1 MAKHALLS
9 ASSSSR
15 WLNCPP
21 SVKLEEG
28 FENTTS
34 VFAEEGTLAHELGE
48 IALRLN
54 LGEFTKRKY
63 SLQLAKIMENE
74 LFTKDMP
81 DYVDMYV
88 DTCMEK
94 LSEAKATTP
103 DAIAIVEQKLDFSN
117 WVPDGF
123 GTGDFVII
131 ADGTMEICDLK
142 YGKGVQVSAKDNS
155 QMRLYALGAISQFE
169 FLYDIQNVKMTIIQP
184 RLDSIS
190 TDEMTIIQPRLDSI
204 STDEMAIEELLKWAD
219 EVVKP
224 TAELAIKGEGE
235 FCTGDHC
242 KFCRAKAVCRAR
254 ADKNMELAQY
264 EFQKPPT
271 LDNNDIGFILNR
283 VDELTSWAKDVK
295 EYALNQALKGE
306 EFDGFKVVEG
316 KSNRKWTNEKAVGD
330 ILIEQGFLEN
340 IIYTKKLTGISNMET
355 AIGKKEV
362 NRLLGNYIVKP
373 QGKPTLASETD
384 KRPVFNPAKADFE

>member
-9 ASSSSR
+9 ASSSKR

-48 IALRLN
+48 ITLRLN

-63 SLQLAKIMENE
+63 SSQLTKIMNNE

-94 LSEAKATTP
+94 VSEAKATTP
-103 DAIAIVEQKLDFSN
+103 DAIAIVEQRLDFSQ

-169 FLYDIQNVKMTIIQP
+169 FLYDIQKVKMTIIQP

-190 TDEMTIIQPRLDSI
+190 TDEMTVEQ
-204 STDEMAIEELLKWAD
+204 LLNWAD

-306 EFDGFKVVEG
+306 ELDGFKVVEG
-316 KSNRKWTNEKAVGD
+316 KSNRKWANEKAVGD
-330 ILIEQGFLEN
+330 ILLEQGFLEN
-340 IIYTKKLTGISNMET
+340 IIYTKKLTGISNMES

-362 NRLLGNYIVKP
+362 NRLLGDYIVKP